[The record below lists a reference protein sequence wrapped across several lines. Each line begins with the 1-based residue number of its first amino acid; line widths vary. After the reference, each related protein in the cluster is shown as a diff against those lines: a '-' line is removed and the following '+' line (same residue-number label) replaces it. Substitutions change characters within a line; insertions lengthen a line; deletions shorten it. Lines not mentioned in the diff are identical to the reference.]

1 MAALRFGLEQHYIIE
16 PLHTPE
22 TMSLR
27 VGSQTGYGRTASGMA
42 SFSGFDPAALG
53 FLRDLGEHNDRAW
66 FEAHRADYEGLVL
79 QPARELVVALGGRLA
94 RPGAGVRADPRVN
107 GSILRSA
114 RDARCS
120 ADKRPYKT
128 HLDLWFWEGDGPSR
142 GCSGF
147 FLRIEADRIGYGA
160 GMHHFDKEMI
170 APYRAAVDDP
180 KRGPELVRA
189 VKKATGSGSS
199 SAASSGSGCPRRTL
213 PTTRG
218 AICCGTAGW
227 WWGRR
232 LGVPDELFTSEFPA
246 WCVERFR
253 PLRPLQKWVAQVVAD
268 APSTATMRSSA
279 T

>member
-1 MAALRFGLEQHYIIE
+1 
-16 PLHTPE
+16 
-22 TMSLR
+22 
-27 VGSQTGYGRTASGMA
+27 MA
-42 SFSGFDPAALG
+42 SFSGFDPAALS

-79 QPARELVVALGGRLA
+79 RPARELVVALGGRLA
-94 RPGAGVRADPRVN
+94 RLAPGLHPDPRVN
-107 GSILRSA
+107 GSILRLN
-114 RDARCS
+114 RDARFS

-147 FLRIEADRIGYGA
+147 FLRIEADRVGYGA
-160 GMHHFDKEMI
+160 GMHHFDKETI

-189 VKKATGSGSS
+189 VKKATGSGVILGGEQWKRVP
-199 SAASSGSGCPRRTL
+199 APYPADHPRGDLLRH
-213 PTTRG
+213 G
-218 AICCGTAGW
+218 GMVVEEGTQI
-227 WWGRR
+227 
-232 LGVPDELFTSEFPA
+232 GVPDELFTAAFPA

-253 PLRPLQKWVAQVVAD
+253 PLRPLQKWVAQVVAEV
-268 APSTATMRSSA
+268 PSTATMRSSA